1 MMSIGYSLLFL
12 LLTTIACFYCKQTP
26 TANAISCYD
35 PFHPV
40 NSTYEQ
46 HCKMTKEGHI
56 GQFPAH
62 YCVKITGHNEQ
73 TKEELVVRMCS
84 ITSMDNQCGSFKFDN
99 ETPRGCILTCNK
111 DGCNSAMSI

>member
-12 LLTTIACFYCKQTP
+12 FLTTFACFYCKQTP
-26 TANAISCYD
+26 TANAISCYVCSSRSSDPDGKYCFD

-62 YCVKITGHNEQ
+62 YW
-73 TKEELVVRMCS
+73 
-84 ITSMDNQCGSFKFDN
+84 
-99 ETPRGCILTCNK
+99 
-111 DGCNSAMSI
+111 